1 MKIRKLRKLKTRKCD
16 SELTAIVWEVRRS
29 IKSHPEQPLSM
40 IIRHAR
46 RLPRFRDRFG
56 IVGDSR
62 QDARINKR
70 ILDLFYLKKR
80 EFRKSQISTKTPLF
94 PRE

>member
-62 QDARINKR
+62 QDAKVDELIKVS
-70 ILDLFYLKKR
+70 FYLKKR
-80 EFRKSQISTKTPLF
+80 EFRCKQISAKIPLF
-94 PRE
+94 PKE